1 MLTLAVAR
9 FPESS
14 ARAETVKVEHNYH
27 WQQTNFWCGT
37 ASIEMMLDTPA
48 VRNNNAN
55 VDNMFN
61 TFPGDGDLVNGVQ
74 RRIYDASRHR
84 RTLLQNNFGF
94 VGYSP
99 GTDPVV
105 FSYTINA
112 YDGIANGPA
121 LPGGVAQGGN
131 PAHAYGWYGY
141 FPNLYSGDQAM
152 RTVAYALKNYE
163 VPAAAAVNRGGHWV
177 VVDGVTTQGRNV
189 NGVVQNV
196 NGDIPT
202 PANPNPGPYD
212 ITGVYVADPWTGYA
226 NTHNQPKKGMGIGG
240 THNGKENWNW
250 YSYRAWYQ
258 FFNPVGGGL
267 GFPYPFSGQYNI
279 VIEPDP
285 DDYDVPFEIDSSE
298 YASEPEYT
306 ALPAM
311 VTSSD
316 VLPSVLAGLGG
327 DFSFLGSDL
336 SGDSSFVGGSW
347 DTGSIG
353 FYSFPTDP
361 LGVGSWMIPYVGPGG
376 PNDVLGAIMV
386 NSVFG
391 TIDQAMWMGDDGGL
405 TLAELGDYYGD
416 LFSLDLPLDEQQ
428 GVPEPTACVLFLL
441 GAIGLLQ
448 RRRCRSESV

>member
-1 MLTLAVAR
+1 M
-9 FPESS
+9 
-14 ARAETVKVEHNYH
+14 
-27 WQQTNFWCGT
+27 
-37 ASIEMMLDTPA
+37 
-48 VRNNNAN
+48 
-55 VDNMFN
+55 
-61 TFPGDGDLVNGVQ
+61 
-74 RRIYDASRHR
+74 
-84 RTLLQNNFGF
+84 
-94 VGYSP
+94 
-99 GTDPVV
+99 
-105 FSYTINA
+105 
-112 YDGIANGPA
+112 
-121 LPGGVAQGGN
+121 
-131 PAHAYGWYGY
+131 
-141 FPNLYSGDQAM
+141 
-152 RTVAYALKNYE
+152 KNYE

-177 VVDGVTTQGRNV
+177 VVDGVTTQGRKV

-226 NTHNQPKKGMGIGG
+226 NTYNQANKGLGIGG

-306 ALPAM
+306 ALPSM
-311 VTSSD
+311 VTSSE
-316 VLPSVLAGLGG
+316 VLPSVLSGLGG

-441 GAIGLLQ
+441 GAIGLVQ
-448 RRRCRSESV
+448 RRRR